1 MKRKDKKNEEPKRK
15 SMKQLSKD
23 HEKAV
28 KGKKENPKHKE
39 YFEDTLKEFL
49 SSSENN

>member
-1 MKRKDKKNEEPKRK
+1 MKDKKKEEPKRK

-28 KGKKENPKHKE
+28 KGNPKHKE
-39 YFEDTLKEFL
+39 DFEDIIKEML
-49 SSSENN
+49 NNK

>member
-1 MKRKDKKNEEPKRK
+1 MKTKDKKNEEPKRK

-39 YFEDTLKEFL
+39 DFEDTLKEFL
-49 SSSENN
+49 SDTSD